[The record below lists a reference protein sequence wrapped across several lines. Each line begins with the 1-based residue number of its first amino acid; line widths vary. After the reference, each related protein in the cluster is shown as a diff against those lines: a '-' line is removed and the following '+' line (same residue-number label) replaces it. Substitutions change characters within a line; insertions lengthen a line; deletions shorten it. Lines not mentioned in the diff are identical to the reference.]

1 MKVMSWNDRF
11 ALIDHYKP
19 TDAAIRVAFNV
30 DQNELE
36 TARGL
41 RSAGTF
47 TANPQ
52 FDCSKHNTVFAVGA
66 TSDGDGVAKTTSK
79 STSPRSDKDTVV
91 TGSKVGSATV
101 HTKPESATKKAKVP
115 QKRGRKGDKIHR
127 ALQAVTTTPIAVD
140 SFIKQYGVSL
150 AVLRQSKRF
159 LEKMD
164 AAAAKKIGKINV
176 RQDKASKQ
184 LMIWREDA

>member
-1 MKVMSWNDRF
+1 MSKIMSWNDRF

-19 TDAAIRVAFNV
+19 TDEAICVAFGV
-30 DQNELE
+30 DKNELD

-41 RSAGTF
+41 RSTGSFA
-47 TANPQ
+47 ANPQ
-52 FDCSKHNTVFAVGA
+52 LDVSKYGSVFASGSVIDGASSPAKGINQSTTTKAVA
-66 TSDGDGVAKTTSK
+66 TSKK
-79 STSPRSDKDTVV
+79 
-91 TGSKVGSATV
+91 GSATTHV
-101 HTKPESATKKAKVP
+101 KPETATKKAKVP

-127 ALQAVTTTPIAVD
+127 ALQAVSSTPVAVET
-140 SFIKQYGVSL
+140 FIKQYGVSL

-164 AAAAKKIGKINV
+164 PSAAKKIGKVNV
-176 RQDKASKQ
+176 RQDKTSKQ